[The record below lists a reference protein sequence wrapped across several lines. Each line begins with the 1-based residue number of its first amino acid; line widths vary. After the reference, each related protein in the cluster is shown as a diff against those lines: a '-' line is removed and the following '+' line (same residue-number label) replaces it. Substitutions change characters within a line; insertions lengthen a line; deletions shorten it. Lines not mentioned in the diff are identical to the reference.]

1 MNMLKLFSKDQSLF
15 KTTEITQANPRKSAA
30 FTIVT
35 IGSNWICLFSETHEI
50 IFKVA
55 HGIGFMA
62 FFFFETL
69 KKIAKMNNFI
79 FNTDIWHILTCLHT
93 KVVLLTTATFFKC
106 AMNHCIPF
114 PFFHAPLPL
123 SYLQR
128 FC

>member
-1 MNMLKLFSKDQSLF
+1 MLKCDGKEQSLL
-15 KTTEITQANPRKSAA
+15 KTTEISQANPCKNAA
-30 FTIVT
+30 FAIVT
-35 IGSNWICLFSETHEI
+35 FGSKWICLFSEVREI
-50 IFKVA
+50 IFKDA

-62 FFFFETL
+62 FFFQNFE
-69 KKIAKMNNFI
+69 KIAKMNNFI

-93 KVVLLTTATFFKC
+93 KVVLLTTATFFKY

-123 SYLQR
+123 SYLQQ